1 MFEEP
6 YRWVEA
12 IQNRRDYLQEQLSGG
27 SPVVALPYDK
37 GILFATV
44 GKGSA
49 KLFEIYDLIAL
60 GGIGHPAD
68 LEKLRNVVLD
78 ISHVEGFNRSP
89 GDVTIRRLM
98 KFGLA
103 PMVKQAFEEVLHAP
117 YIVKILM
124 AEISP
129 VSGKRLF
136 FRLNYD
142 GVFDEADHGMVLA
155 GDAET
160 TKRMESYFET
170 IDKKSDPPLK
180 KTLQAALRLWA
191 ISISPSPDDEKKA
204 GSLPGNGELDRLL
217 KKHLKDHEIELAFL
231 DQTQA
236 GSAKFRISSQKE
248 IQAGLK
254 GWL

>member
-12 IQNRRDYLQEQLSGG
+12 IQNRRDYLDEQLSGG
-27 SPVVALPYDK
+27 SPVVALPYKD

-44 GKGSA
+44 GKKSA

-60 GGIGHPAD
+60 GGVGHPAD

-124 AEISP
+124 AEINP
-129 VSGKRLF
+129 VTGKCLF

-142 GVFDEADHGMVLA
+142 GVFEEADHGMILA
-155 GDAET
+155 GT
-160 TKRMESYFET
+160 TEITRRMESYFKTLE
-170 IDKKSDPPLK
+170 K
-180 KTLQAALRLWA
+180 KTPPDFKQALKSALRTWA
-191 ISISPSPDDEKKA
+191 VSISPPPDDQKGPE
-204 GSLPGNGELDRLL
+204 SLPCNDQLDRLL
-217 KKHLKDHEIELAFL
+217 IKHIKDHETEVVLL

-236 GSAKFRISSQKE
+236 GSAKYRVPSKE
-248 IQAGLK
+248 EIKAGLS
-254 GWL
+254 GW

>member
-12 IQNRRDYLQEQLSGG
+12 IQNRRDYLEEQLSGG
-27 SPVVALPYDK
+27 SPVVALPYK
-37 GILFATV
+37 EGILFATV

-124 AEISP
+124 AEINTIT
-129 VSGKRLF
+129 GKRLF

-142 GVFDEADHGMVLA
+142 GMFDEGDQGMILA
-155 GDAET
+155 GTAEMT
-160 TKRMESYFET
+160 RRMEAYFQT
-170 IDKKSDPPLK
+170 IKKKPVPTFE
-180 KTLQAALRLWA
+180 KTLQVALRTWTV
-191 ISISPSPDDEKKA
+191 SIVPPQANEKET
-204 GSLPGNGELDRLL
+204 GSLPDNDELDRLL
-217 KKHLKDHEIELAFL
+217 KKHLKDHQIELALL
-231 DQTQA
+231 DQAQA
-236 GSAKFRISSQKE
+236 GSAKYRIPSQEE
-248 IQAGLK
+248 IKTGLK